1 MTESTAGPTDGSPTG
16 RPAGARRTFA
26 PVVLLGLAAGALAAV
41 AGNRP
46 WVVEQGSDTTDPLN
60 TVAEAG
66 EMPLAAALSLV
77 VLACWGVLLVT
88 RGVVRRVVAV
98 LALLAALGLV
108 VCVVVGWRTLPDQ
121 VIEAL
126 AEQSGTGDA
135 FSVET
140 DAWFW
145 AAAAGAV
152 LSVVATALAV
162 RWVGH
167 WPEMGTRYDAPGAGG
182 GIGTGGRTDG
192 GAATAGEDQSS
203 IDMWKSMDEGR
214 DPTA

>member
-1 MTESTAGPTDGSPTG
+1 MTEPMTGPKGT
-16 RPAGARRTFA
+16 RPRRAFA
-26 PVVLLGLAAGALAAV
+26 PVVLIGLAAGALAAV

-46 WVVEQGSDTTDPLN
+46 WVVEEGSDTTDPLN

-77 VLACWGVLLVT
+77 VLACWGALLVT

-98 LALLAALGLV
+98 LGFLAAAGLV
-108 VCVVVGWRTLPDQ
+108 VCVVVGWRNLPDQ
-121 VIEAL
+121 VIDAL
-126 AEQSGTGDA
+126 AEQSGAGDA

-140 DAWFW
+140 TAWYW
-145 AAAAGAV
+145 AAVAGAA

-167 WPEMGTRYDAPGAGG
+167 WPEMGARYDAPGSGGAGG
-182 GIGTGGRTDG
+182 TTVE
-192 GAATAGEDQSS
+192 AGKPDEDQSS
-203 IDMWKSMDEGR
+203 IEMWKSIDEGR